1 MPSIIEGAG
10 SYRPRVGA
18 NEMTPGMNTQAK
30 KPAFDPKG
38 DIMPMDQAG
47 PQIPAAP
54 VQKPKSI
61 REYLNTLE
69 AGQVP
74 TFTNIPGQ
82 EGQFGAPN
90 AMVFKDIGQSPGG
103 PITPYG
109 PGEAGP
115 GAIPEPGAGGAGD
128 ISKATGDPY
137 ADSLSRL
144 PDLLPDIERQV
155 KEELSAKYGNS
166 LGLEQYQKAMA
177 IGVNKVMNETIKHY
191 EKEAERL
198 QKERM
203 TLITKNYSAASIK
216 EYQRTKDISVLQ
228 KSIDIQGISQ
238 KAKKDYEKYK
248 TQAATGEFSPEGK
261 AARAFLAE
269 YPDVNSLA
277 TDRINELRKTLDTE
291 LKFQTQKDRSKRGA
305 GEPNLSGFAGGPHG
319 ASGSPTAA
327 PEVNPVQGAAT
338 KRIRTPIEEKRLSKF
353 AELRNRGVPEM
364 NAKQVVAELEASGQ
378 L

>member
-1 MPSIIEGAG
+1 M
-10 SYRPRVGA
+10 
-18 NEMTPGMNTQAK
+18 NEMTPGMNTQAT
-30 KPAFDPKG
+30 KPEQYPAN
-38 DIMPMDQAG
+38 PMQEVS

-54 VQKPKSI
+54 MQKPKSI

-166 LGLEQYQKAMA
+166 LNLEQYQKAMD
-177 IGVNKVMNETIKHY
+177 IGVKKVMNETIKHY

-261 AARAFLAE
+261 AARAFLE
-269 YPDVNSLA
+269 DYPDVNSLA

-291 LKFQTQKDRSKRGA
+291 LKFQTQKDRASRGTGGQDVQAGISQSKPA
-305 GEPNLSGFAGGPHG
+305 NLPPELQSDYDN
-319 ASGSPTAA
+319 ASVMYAEMSKGTYGSTGKPLT
-327 PEVNPVQGAAT
+327 
-338 KRIRTPIEEKRLSKF
+338 EEQKLK
-353 AELRNRGVPEM
+353 NIGVKYP
-364 NAKQVVAELEASGQ
+364 KLIPYF
-378 L
+378 